1 MIPDIEITENG
12 IVAPTTDE
20 VLAGVWEML
29 KTAFGS
35 NLNTA
40 MNTPQGQ
47 LATSITAVIQNE
59 RNKWIQLMNQ
69 IDPQYSTGIWQD
81 AIGELYFIDRQ
92 SQTFSIAE
100 IRLHGLNGTIVPAG
114 YRIGDVAGN
123 IWETTSQLII
133 DSTGYIDGFV
143 QCTVAGPIEASIDTI
158 TNILIALSG
167 LDRATN
173 TSAAIAGVNAES
185 AENFEQR
192 RQESVSANAKLTDA
206 AVRGAVANLP
216 NVVDVWVKSNPTDA
230 TVNFGVTNYPVT
242 RNTLLCSVVG
252 GVDYDIAW
260 QILVKGGTGCSFA
273 GDTEVTVY
281 DNDTYP
287 VDPPDYKVKFLR
299 PTLKTVKF
307 KITLEDKN
315 EMSLQDE
322 KAMKTAILDALKTGK
337 ARARI
342 GQKLRASAYVC
353 PVGNSV
359 DLSLID
365 IEVSFDGT
373 TWVNFLELGVDEY
386 PVTTEFDIEIV

>member
-20 VLAGVWEML
+20 VLAGVWELL

-69 IDPQYSTGIWQD
+69 IDPRYSTGIWQD

-100 IRLHGLNGTIVPAG
+100 IRLYGLNGTIVPTG
-114 YRIGDVAGN
+114 YRISDVAGN

-133 DSTGYIDGFV
+133 DSTGYIGGFV

-158 TNILIALSG
+158 TNILVALSG

-185 AENFEQR
+185 PENFEQR

-216 NVVDVWVKSNPTDA
+216 NVVDVWVKSNRSLPYRQLRKQT
-230 TVNFGVTNYPVT
+230 TIGKY
-242 RNTLLCSVVG
+242 LC
-252 GVDYDIAW
+252 
-260 QILVKGGTGCSFA
+260 
-273 GDTEVTVY
+273 
-281 DNDTYP
+281 
-287 VDPPDYKVKFLR
+287 
-299 PTLKTVKF
+299 
-307 KITLEDKN
+307 
-315 EMSLQDE
+315 
-322 KAMKTAILDALKTGK
+322 
-337 ARARI
+337 
-342 GQKLRASAYVC
+342 
-353 PVGNSV
+353 
-359 DLSLID
+359 
-365 IEVSFDGT
+365 
-373 TWVNFLELGVDEY
+373 
-386 PVTTEFDIEIV
+386 